1 MSIWSGKFGCEV
13 ANCTSAPTALN
24 GKLDCPAYIPIGASC
39 NLTCNYGFRPRYSDK
54 LNCQHGGIWSSD
66 ASCVEVKCPA
76 PPPVNNGFLRCGS
89 SILHNY
95 KLDDTCHVTCNP
107 GYKLNSSSEI
117 KCLDD
122 DTWSTANC
130 VAVNCTTT
138 PTALNGKLDCPAYI
152 PIGASCNLTCNY
164 GFRPRYSH
172 KLNCQSGGIWS
183 SDASCVEQVCPPPP
197 AVSNGRYNCTGATM
211 NIDTVCGL
219 QCDSGYK
226 PSTGVTAMTCLDGET
241 WTAPGSCIEKK
252 CHVPQHVDNG
262 HLNCSTPSVKTG
274 TSCNLT
280 CESGFGPSFGVRERL
295 CRSDETWSESVTC
308 VDTSPPVFINCPSS
322 QSHILKPNQTSIN
335 ITWPEVKAID
345 SPNGDFL
352 NVTLTSFLQPG
363 SGYPAGNY
371 TIHYETMDKSGN
383 KAHPCSFTVS
393 IWTCPPGSYLDVSK
407 DKCVPCPTG
416 TYQEYKGHVACVPCL
431 IGFTTSSEGSDSSSK
446 CKGCPKGSYLDVPK
460 MKCVLCPTG
469 TYQEHE
475 GSLQCVSCLHGFTT
489 VSEGSN
495 SSSSCSGP
503 CGPGSFSSDGLE
515 PCSLCPIG
523 TYQTQSGSKQCDS
536 CPGGKGTKMPGGKRL
551 GDCIC
556 PRGYYLMDVL
566 LLTKCVACPKGT
578 YQDQEDSN
586 KCVYCPW
593 GLSTSTD
600 GSGSKTDCKAP
611 CQPGTSS
618 SDGLQPCTPC
628 PRGSYQSSTGQ
639 TNCDLCPKG
648 HTTNAT
654 GALGSTDCTASGV

>member
-1 MSIWSGKFGCEV
+1 MCWVYCDDGYRPLDFPIKCREGRYGETTSSWSGRFGCEV
-13 ANCTSAPTALN
+13 VNCTSTPTTLN
-24 GKLDCPAYIPIGASC
+24 GR
-39 NLTCNYGFRPRYSDK
+39 F
-54 LNCQHGGIWSSD
+54 
-66 ASCVEVKCPA
+66 
-76 PPPVNNGFLRCGS
+76 
-89 SILHNY
+89 
-95 KLDDTCHVTCNP
+95 
-107 GYKLNSSSEI
+107 
-117 KCLDD
+117 
-122 DTWSTANC
+122 
-130 VAVNCTTT
+130 
-138 PTALNGKLDCPAYI
+138 DCPAYI

-172 KLNCQSGGIWS
+172 KEYCQHGGRWNY
-183 SDASCVEQVCPPPP
+183 DASCVEVKCPAPPPVNNGFLKCGSNTPHNYKLDDACHVTCNPGYRLNSSSAIKCLDDDTWSTATCVEHVCPTPTS
-197 AVSNGRYNCTGATM
+197 VSNGRYNCTGAA
-211 NIDTVCGL
+211 NIIGTVCGL

-226 PSTGVTAMTCLDGET
+226 PGTRVTAITCLDDET

-280 CESGFGPSFGVRERL
+280 CESGFWPSFGVRERL
-295 CRSDETWSESVTC
+295 CQSDETWSESVTC
-308 VDTSPPVFINCPSS
+308 VDISPPVFINCPSS
-322 QSHILKPNQTSIN
+322 QSYILRPNQTSIN

-363 SGYPAGNY
+363 SAYPAGNY
-371 TIHYETMDKSGN
+371 TVHYETMDKSGN

-407 DKCVPCPTG
+407 DKCVLCPTG
-416 TYQEYKGHVACVPCL
+416 TYQEHKGHVACVPCL

-446 CKGCPKGSYLDVPK
+446 CKGCPKGSYLDMSK
-460 MKCVLCPTG
+460 MKCVPCPTG

-475 GSLQCVSCLHGFTT
+475 GSLQCVPCLHGFTT

-523 TYQTQSGSKQCDS
+523 TYQTQSGSKQCDA

-628 PRGSYQSSTGQ
+628 PRGSYQSSSGQ

-654 GALGSTDCTASGV
+654 GALGSTDCSASGV